1 MDLKTKDLYKV
12 YQDMDSN
19 IKGMNAEFTRV
30 INGTVIK
37 KEKMLESKLG
47 IVEEKVNEMNEKL
60 SSQNLQ

>member
-1 MDLKTKDLYKV
+1 
-12 YQDMDSN
+12 MDSN

-37 KEKMLESKLG
+37 KEKMLQSKLG
-47 IVEEKVNEMNEKL
+47 IVEEKVNEMSEKL